1 MDRDTGRPNHIEDVL
16 IELHGGQWFTWLD
29 PFQKVYENLIL
40 TEKVSADG
48 GEIIDNPVKSLP
60 TEKELTDA
68 LIKKQADF
76 DAEAYARTRVE
87 NYPRI
92 EEQLDLLY
100 HDMTSDKGD
109 KTGEWYKAV
118 KKVKD
123 DNPKPE

>member
-100 HDMTSDKGD
+100 HDMASGKGD
-109 KTGEWYKAV
+109 KTGEWFIAI